1 MNKKQIEAEI
11 RLKERDLKYL
21 ESEHKREIKED
32 LMVDSK
38 PLLIR
43 VRKEIRELY
52 EELNKKWKQ

>member
-1 MNKKQIEAEI
+1 MNKEQIEAEI
-11 RLKERDLKYL
+11 RLKERDLKHL
-21 ESEHKREIKED
+21 ESEHKREIRED

-52 EELNKKWKQ
+52 GELNKK